1 MGQSPEELTA
11 EIARTRGALA
21 SDLDEL
27 QDKVSPSAIVD
38 RKKAAARD
46 RVLGV
51 REKVM
56 GGANDARGKV
66 AGGAE
71 GASNAAS
78 NAASQAVD
86 SAHQAAETAQ
96 QRYDG
101 APLAAG
107 VAVFGL
113 GMVISALLPASKV
126 EARAAAQV
134 TDTIKEQAAPL
145 VDDAR
150 AAAADV
156 GQSLRDS
163 AASSVEEVKQTA
175 QDAASHVQEEGA
187 SSAQNVRSETT
198 G

>member
-21 SDLDEL
+21 TDLDEL

-38 RKKAAARD
+38 RKKAAARQ

-56 GGANDARGKV
+56 GGANDARDKV

-71 GASNAAS
+71 DAGNAAS
-78 NAASQAVD
+78 NAAS
-86 SAHQAAETAQ
+86 QAAETAQ

-107 VAVFGL
+107 VAAFGL
-113 GMVISALLPASKV
+113 GMVISALIPASKV

-134 TDTIKEQAAPL
+134 TDTLKEQAAPL
-145 VDDAR
+145 VDDAK
-150 AAAADV
+150 AAAADM

-163 AASSVEEVKQTA
+163 AASSVEEVRQTA
-175 QDAASHVQEEGA
+175 QDAATHVQEEGA
-187 SSAQNVRSETT
+187 SSAQNVKSETT
-198 G
+198 S